1 MILSTWRT
9 ISRTAIRCFR
19 RINCESKAIHAWVP
33 VYVIKSVWDFVDD
46 FHSVFFGQCHHSFVP
61 PHAVGL
67 RVVLIGQLGYFPL
80 VEQRGEHILRLS
92 SHDKEPEGVQHTTN
106 LQHHNVYMITAARH
120 QSYNWRQD
128 LKMAIRIVF
137 PNAVPAR
144 LPGVELPE
152 AAVQVFEGSNEEPP
166 AVDANTGVVVEV
178 WVQDED
184 RVELLTVPQSSHQ
197 RWVVM
202 QPESLAEPVN
212 TCVSHAGEIWEHIT
226 DISSDL

>member
-1 MILSTWRT
+1 MT
-9 ISRTAIRCFR
+9 
-19 RINCESKAIHAWVP
+19 
-33 VYVIKSVWDFVDD
+33 
-46 FHSVFFGQCHHSFVP
+46 
-61 PHAVGL
+61 
-67 RVVLIGQLGYFPL
+67 
-80 VEQRGEHILRLS
+80 
-92 SHDKEPEGVQHTTN
+92 
-106 LQHHNVYMITAARH
+106 TAARH

-128 LKMAIRIVF
+128 LKTAIRIVF
-137 PNAVPAR
+137 PNAIPAL

-166 AVDANTGVVVEV
+166 VVDAHAGVVVEV

-202 QPESLAEPVN
+202 QSESLAEPVD
-212 TCVSHAGEIWEHIT
+212 TCVSHAGEIWEHST